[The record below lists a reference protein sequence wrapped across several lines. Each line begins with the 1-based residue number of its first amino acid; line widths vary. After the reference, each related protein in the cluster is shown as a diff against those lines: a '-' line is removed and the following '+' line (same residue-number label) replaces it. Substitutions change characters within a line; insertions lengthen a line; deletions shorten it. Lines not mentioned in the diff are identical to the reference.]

1 MVLLPYLSGLPEIKK
16 TELAAR
22 LTVCGKLLLVARIL
36 VAALC
41 GAKVYDIAAD
51 LERNRPVFR
60 DVHPADRIAY

>member
-22 LTVCGKLLLVARIL
+22 LTVCGKLRVARIL